1 MNDET
6 QKRAITILSA
16 AITALLSRQ
25 LADRFIDV
33 PDERG
38 ISDDVKEALLKAS
51 FSLVSTVLASII
63 VRRIVAGRWS

>member
-6 QKRAITILSA
+6 QKRLITIIA
-16 AITALLSRQ
+16 TGITALLSRQ
-25 LADRFIDV
+25 LADRFIEV
-33 PDERG
+33 PEERG

-51 FSLVSTVLASII
+51 FSLVSTILASII

>member
-6 QKRAITILSA
+6 QKRAVTILSTGIA
-16 AITALLSRQ
+16 ALLSRQ

-33 PDERG
+33 PEERG
-38 ISDDVKEALLKAS
+38 ISDDVKEALLKAT
-51 FSLVSTVLASII
+51 FSLVSTVIASII